1 MALDIEGIP
10 NTLFK
15 KSISDNEVLT
25 KEGKK
30 DIPRATPVISQEIGP
45 ISKYGT
51 SQISHSLPLDE
62 WEKADPLE
70 ITHKSNTG
78 KVLIS
83 FSATAVP
90 TDHWLRIRLEK
101 NGTEV
106 AGTFRT
112 IANPTNIDWDSE
124 EGGKYNV
131 SIAVV
136 DTAANEDTWRIVWK
150 GDYGENDIFMDDRT
164 LTIIDLF

>member
-30 DIPRATPVISQEIGP
+30 DIPRPTPVISQEISEP
-45 ISKYGT
+45 NKYDST
-51 SQISHSLPLDE
+51 ETFHSLPLDE
-62 WEKADPLE
+62 WEKVDPLE

-78 KVLIS
+78 KVLIL
-83 FSATAVP
+83 FSATANP
-90 TDHWLRIRLEK
+90 NDHVLRIRLEK
-101 NGTEV
+101 NGQEV
-106 AGTFRT
+106 MGTKRDLM
-112 IANPTNIDWDSE
+112 NPTVDWDNE
-124 EGGKYNV
+124 EGGQYNV
-131 SIAVV
+131 SIQIV
-136 DTAANEDTWRIVWK
+136 DIAAKEDTWKITWK
-150 GDYGENDIFMDDRT
+150 ADYGDDDVFMYDRS